1 MHESVIF
8 TDDNDEKMCM
18 MRGKIRRN
26 RIRFSQYLNKIT
38 FLKIKVFVASSPLFF
53 TESIFR
59 GGQDSISN
67 KTHRLVELK
76 KICTATGKG
85 PFALRICGFAQQP
98 LTFYYVLAIL

>member
-38 FLKIKVFVASSPLFF
+38 FLKIKVSVASSPLFF

-67 KTHRLVELK
+67 ETHRLVELK
-76 KICTATGKG
+76 KKSVRQQGKG
-85 PFALRICGFAQQP
+85 RLLFVFA
-98 LTFYYVLAIL
+98 VSHSSH